1 MAAAFDPRVTPAR
14 PDLAAAELAD
24 RVEAARYVAG
34 EARQVIAPAAP
45 LSFTAAADAR
55 LESEL
60 LFGERFTVYEDK
72 SGWAWGQAALD
83 GYVGYLPAAALG
95 AWEGRATHVVG
106 VPRAHLYPAPAVKT
120 RARHGLS
127 LGARLRIVDE
137 ADGYGRLQSGDW
149 VYARHLA
156 EIDAPAPDWVAT
168 ALSLAGAPYVW
179 GGRSADG
186 LDCSALVQLALQR
199 AGRDCPRDS
208 DQQAAALGAPVETDD
223 LTALRRGDL
232 VYWPDHVGIALG
244 DGRLLHANATWMQ
257 VVAEPFADVLGRGGE
272 TDPAAITA
280 IRRLVA

>member
-1 MAAAFDPRVTPAR
+1 MAAAFDARVTPAR
-14 PDLAAAELAD
+14 PDLAAAELAGE
-24 RVEAARYVAG
+24 VEAARYVAG

-45 LSFTAAADAR
+45 LSFTPAADAR

-60 LFGERFTVYEDK
+60 LFGERFMVYEDK
-72 SGWAWGQAALD
+72 AGWAWGQATLD
-83 GYVGYLPAAALG
+83 GYVGYVPSAALG
-95 AWEGRATHVVG
+95 DWEGQATHVVA
-106 VPRAHLYPAPAVKT
+106 VPHTHLYPAPAVKT
-120 RARHGLS
+120 RIRFGLS

-137 ADGYGRLQSGDW
+137 ADGYSRLQSGDW

-156 EIDAPAPDWVAT
+156 EIETPEPDWIAT
-168 ALSLAGAPYVW
+168 ALSLAGTPYLW

-208 DQQAAALGAPVETDD
+208 DQQERALGAPVETDD

-232 VYWPDHVGIALG
+232 VYWPGHVGIVLG

-257 VVAEPFADVLGRGGE
+257 VVAEPLADVLGRGGE
-272 TDPAAITA
+272 TDVTAITA
-280 IRRLVA
+280 LRRIVE

>member
-1 MAAAFDPRVTPAR
+1 MPAALDPRVTPAR
-14 PDLAAAELAD
+14 PDLAAAELEGT
-24 RVEAARYVAG
+24 VEAARYVAG
-34 EARQVIAPAAP
+34 EARQVVAPTAP
-45 LSFTAAADAR
+45 LSFAAAADAR

-60 LFGERFTVYEDK
+60 LFGERFIVFEEK
-72 SGWAWGQAALD
+72 AGWAWGQSALD
-83 GYVGYLPAAALG
+83 DYVGYVPVAAFG
-95 AWEGRATHVVG
+95 AWEGQATHIVA
-106 VPRAHLYPAPAVKT
+106 VPHTHLYPAPAVKT
-120 RARHGLS
+120 RARFGLG

-137 ADGYGRLQSGDW
+137 AGGYSRLQSGDW
-149 VYARHLA
+149 IYARHLA
-156 EIDAPAPDWVAT
+156 EIEATEPDWVAT
-168 ALSLAGAPYVW
+168 ARSLIGTPYLW

-232 VYWPDHVGIALG
+232 VFWPGHVGILLG

-280 IRRLVA
+280 IRRLAA

>member
-1 MAAAFDPRVTPAR
+1 MPAAIDPRVTPAR
-14 PDLAAAELAD
+14 PDLAAAELEG
-24 RVEAARYVAG
+24 RVEAARYVVG
-34 EARQVIAPAAP
+34 EARQVVAPTAP

-72 SGWAWGQAALD
+72 AGWAWGQSALD
-83 GYVGYLPAAALG
+83 GYVGYVPAVTLG
-95 AWEGRATHVVG
+95 PWEGRATHMVA
-106 VPRAHLYPAPAVKT
+106 VPHTHLYPAPAVKT
-120 RARHGLS
+120 RARFGLG

-137 ADGYGRLQSGDW
+137 ADGYSRLQSGDW

-156 EIDAPAPDWVAT
+156 EIDAPEPDWVAT
-168 ALSLAGAPYVW
+168 ALSLTGTPYLW

-199 AGRDCPRDS
+199 ADRDCPRDS

-223 LTALRRGDL
+223 LMTLRRGDL
-232 VYWPDHVGIALG
+232 VYWPGHVGIVLG

-257 VVAEPFADVLGRGGE
+257 VVAEPFAHVLGRGGE
-272 TDPAAITA
+272 TDPAAVTA
-280 IRRLVA
+280 IRRLVE